1 MKKGSTVLVLLISV
15 ILALIVSF
23 SGDLTTGAVNIVSI
37 ESTEETTPFAGV
49 VKDTSVTLSSICS
62 DTDNTCVTVSEEK
75 SDLVDTYSSKE
86 TEVNGY
92 IYIGDSRFVGMNS
105 VCSIDSE
112 GNTFVIA
119 EISQGY
125 SWLVSSAISEID
137 SIISSNKNI
146 TKWNIVIGLGI
157 NDLGNISSY
166 LEEYQRLA
174 DNYTLFVV
182 SVNPIEYHNY
192 ITDSDIT
199 KFNNELK
206 TLDNIVYIDT
216 YSDLI
221 SKGFSTQDGIH
232 YTNSTYENIFSYIK
246 MSITS

>member
-23 SGDLTTGAVNIVSI
+23 SGDLTTEADNIVGI
-37 ESTEETTPFAGV
+37 KSTEETTPFAGV
-49 VKDTSVTLSSICS
+49 VNDKGVTLSS
-62 DTDNTCVTVSEEK
+62 NTYVTVSEGK
-75 SDLVDTYSSKE
+75 SDLVDIYSSKE

-92 IYIGDSRFVGMNS
+92 IYVGDSRFVGMNS

-112 GNTFVIA
+112 DNTFVVA

-125 SWLVSSAISEID
+125 SWLVSSAIYEID
-137 SIISSNKNI
+137 SIVSSNKDI
-146 TKWNIVIGLGI
+146 TKWNIVIGLGV
-157 NDLGNISSY
+157 NDLGNISNY
-166 LEEYQRLA
+166 LEEYKRLS

-192 ITDSDIT
+192 ITNSNIT

-221 SKGFSTQDGIH
+221 SKGFSTKDGIH
-232 YTNSTYENIFSYIK
+232 YTDSTYENIFSYIK
-246 MSITS
+246 MNITS